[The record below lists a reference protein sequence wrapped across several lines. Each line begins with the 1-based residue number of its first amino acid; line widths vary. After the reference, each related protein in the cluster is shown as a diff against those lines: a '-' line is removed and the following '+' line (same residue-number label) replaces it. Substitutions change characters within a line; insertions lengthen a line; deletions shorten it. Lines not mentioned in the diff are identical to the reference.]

1 MCGIKSK
8 RFLLLLVLVSVL
20 SVSPCFSKVV
30 LTDEEAKE
38 MMSEI
43 EESKKELTELRET
56 SQKRIESLENSLE
69 QSKSELE
76 TVRNTSQEQKKSYEM
91 QLSEEQKKN
100 EKLKTGIT
108 ITGTSS
114 AIFLILMVV
123 FIFI

>member
-56 SQKRIESLENSLE
+56 SKKQIESLENSLE

-76 TVRNTSQEQKKSYEM
+76 TVRNTSQEQKKSYEE
-91 QLSEEQKKN
+91 QLKEEKK
-100 EKLKTGIT
+100 KRILPWAVA
-108 ITGTSS
+108 GTSGTAAVILS
-114 AIFLILMVV
+114 VVLLIALL
-123 FIFI
+123 

>member
-8 RFLLLLVLVSVL
+8 RLLLLLVLVSVL

-69 QSKSELE
+69 QSQNELE
-76 TVRNTSQEQKKSYEM
+76 TVRNTSQEQKKSYEE
-91 QLSEEQKKN
+91 QLKEEKK
-100 EKLKTGIT
+100 KRILPWAMA
-108 ITGTSS
+108 GTSGTATIILS
-114 AIFLILMVV
+114 VVLLIVLL
-123 FIFI
+123 

>member
-8 RFLLLLVLVSVL
+8 HLLPLLALVSAL
-20 SVSPCFSKVV
+20 SVSPCFSEVV

-56 SQKRIESLENSLE
+56 SKKQIESLENSLE

-76 TVRNTSQEQKKSYEM
+76 TVSNTSQEQKKSYEE
-91 QLSEEQKKN
+91 QLKEEKK
-100 EKLKTGIT
+100 KRILPWAMA
-108 ITGTSS
+108 GTSGTAVVVLS
-114 AIFLILMVV
+114 VVLLIVLL
-123 FIFI
+123 

>member
-30 LTDEEAKE
+30 LTEEEAKE

-76 TVRNTSQEQKKSYEM
+76 TVRNTSQEQKKSYEE
-91 QLSEEQKKN
+91 QLKEEKK
-100 EKLKTGIT
+100 KRILPWAMA
-108 ITGTSS
+108 GTSGTATIILS
-114 AIFLILMVV
+114 VVLLITLL
-123 FIFI
+123 

>member
-38 MMSEI
+38 MMSEV

-56 SQKRIESLENSLE
+56 SKKQIESLENSLE

-76 TVRNTSQEQKKSYEM
+76 TVRNTSQEQKKSYEE
-91 QLSEEQKKN
+91 QLKEEKK
-100 EKLKTGIT
+100 KRILPWAMA
-108 ITGTSS
+108 GTSGTATIILS
-114 AIFLILMVV
+114 VVLLIVLL
-123 FIFI
+123 

>member
-20 SVSPCFSKVV
+20 SVPPCFSKVV

-56 SQKRIESLENSLE
+56 SKKQIESLENSLE

-76 TVRNTSQEQKKSYEM
+76 TVRNTSQEQKKSYEE
-91 QLSEEQKKN
+91 QLKEEKK
-100 EKLKTGIT
+100 KRILPWAMA
-108 ITGTSS
+108 GTSGTATIILS
-114 AIFLILMVV
+114 VVLLIVLL
-123 FIFI
+123 

>member
-30 LTDEEAKE
+30 LTDEETKE

-56 SQKRIESLENSLE
+56 SKKQIESLENSLE

-76 TVRNTSQEQKKSYEM
+76 TVRNTSQEQKKSYEE
-91 QLSEEQKKN
+91 QLKEEKK
-100 EKLKTGIT
+100 KRILPWAMA
-108 ITGTSS
+108 GTSGTATIILS
-114 AIFLILMVV
+114 VVLLIVLL
-123 FIFI
+123 

>member
-69 QSKSELE
+69 QSQSELE
-76 TVRNTSQEQKKSYEM
+76 TVRNTSQEQKKSYEE
-91 QLSEEQKKN
+91 QLKEEKK
-100 EKLKTGIT
+100 KRILPWAMA
-108 ITGTSS
+108 GTSGT
-114 AIFLILMVV
+114 ATIILSVV
-123 FIFI
+123 LLVVLL

>member
-43 EESKKELTELRET
+43 EESKKELTELNET
-56 SQKRIESLENSLE
+56 SKKQIESLENSLE

-76 TVRNTSQEQKKSYEM
+76 TVRNTSQEQKKSYEE
-91 QLSEEQKKN
+91 QLKEEKK
-100 EKLKTGIT
+100 KRILPWAMA
-108 ITGTSS
+108 GTSGTATVILS
-114 AIFLILMVV
+114 VVLLIVLL
-123 FIFI
+123 

>member
-43 EESKKELTELRET
+43 EESKKELTELKET
-56 SQKRIESLENSLE
+56 
-69 QSKSELE
+69 SKSELE
-76 TVRNTSQEQKKSYEM
+76 TVRNTSQEQKKSYEE
-91 QLSEEQKKN
+91 QLKEEKK
-100 EKLKTGIT
+100 KRILPWVMA
-108 ITGTSS
+108 GTSGTATVVLS
-114 AIFLILMVV
+114 VVLLIVLL
-123 FIFI
+123 

>member
-43 EESKKELTELRET
+43 EESKKELTGLKET
-56 SQKRIESLENSLE
+56 SKKQIESLENSLE
-69 QSKSELE
+69 QSQSELE
-76 TVRNTSQEQKKSYEM
+76 TVRNTSQEQKKSYEE
-91 QLSEEQKKN
+91 QLKEEKK
-100 EKLKTGIT
+100 KRILPWVMA
-108 ITGTSS
+108 GTSGTATIILS
-114 AIFLILMVV
+114 VVLLIVLL
-123 FIFI
+123 

>member
-20 SVSPCFSKVV
+20 SVPPCFSKVV

-56 SQKRIESLENSLE
+56 SKKQIESLENSLE

-76 TVRNTSQEQKKSYEM
+76 TVRNDSQEQKKSYEE
-91 QLSEEQKKN
+91 QLKEEKK
-100 EKLKTGIT
+100 KRILPWAMA
-108 ITGTSS
+108 GTSGTATVILS
-114 AIFLILMVV
+114 VVLLIVLL
-123 FIFI
+123 

>member
-56 SQKRIESLENSLE
+56 SKKQIESLENSLE

-76 TVRNTSQEQKKSYEM
+76 TVRNASQEQKKSYEE
-91 QLSEEQKKN
+91 QLKEEKK
-100 EKLKTGIT
+100 KRILPWAMA
-108 ITGTSS
+108 GTSGTATVILS
-114 AIFLILMVV
+114 VVLLIVLL
-123 FIFI
+123 

>member
-76 TVRNTSQEQKKSYEM
+76 TVRNTSQEQKKSYEE
-91 QLSEEQKKN
+91 QLKEEKN
-100 EKLKTGIT
+100 KRILPWVMA
-108 ITGTSS
+108 GTSGTATIILS
-114 AIFLILMVV
+114 VVLLIVLL
-123 FIFI
+123 

>member
-43 EESKKELTELRET
+43 EESKRELTELRET
-56 SQKRIESLENSLE
+56 SKNQTESLENSLE
-69 QSKSELE
+69 QSKRELE
-76 TVRNTSQEQKKSYEM
+76 TVRNTSQEQKKSYEE
-91 QLSEEQKKN
+91 QLKEEKK
-100 EKLKTGIT
+100 KRILPWAIA
-108 ITGTSS
+108 GTSGTATIVLS
-114 AIFLILMVV
+114 VVLLIVLL
-123 FIFI
+123 

>member
-56 SQKRIESLENSLE
+56 SQKQIESLENSLE

-76 TVRNTSQEQKKSYEM
+76 TVRNTSQEQKKSYEE
-91 QLSEEQKKN
+91 QLKEEKK
-100 EKLKTGIT
+100 KRILPWAIA
-108 ITGTSS
+108 GTSGTATIILS
-114 AIFLILMVV
+114 VVLLITLL
-123 FIFI
+123 

>member
-56 SQKRIESLENSLE
+56 SQKQIESLENSLE
-69 QSKSELE
+69 QSQNELE
-76 TVRNTSQEQKKSYEM
+76 TVRNTSQEQKKSYEE
-91 QLSEEQKKN
+91 QLKEEKK
-100 EKLKTGIT
+100 KRILPWAMA
-108 ITGTSS
+108 GTSGT
-114 AIFLILMVV
+114 ATIILSVV
-123 FIFI
+123 LLLVLL

>member
-56 SQKRIESLENSLE
+56 SKKQIESLENSLE

-76 TVRNTSQEQKKSYEM
+76 TVRNTSQEQKKSYEE
-91 QLSEEQKKN
+91 QLKEEKK
-100 EKLKTGIT
+100 KRILPWAMA
-108 ITGTSS
+108 GTSGTATVILS
-114 AIFLILMVV
+114 VVLLIVLL
-123 FIFI
+123 

>member
-20 SVSPCFSKVV
+20 SVPPCFSKVV

-38 MMSEI
+38 MMSEV

-56 SQKRIESLENSLE
+56 SKKQIESLENSLE

-76 TVRNTSQEQKKSYEM
+76 TVRSTSQEQKKSYEE
-91 QLSEEQKKN
+91 QLKEEKK
-100 EKLKTGIT
+100 KRILPWAMA
-108 ITGTSS
+108 GTSGT
-114 AIFLILMVV
+114 ATIILSVV
-123 FIFI
+123 LLTVLL

>member
-56 SQKRIESLENSLE
+56 SKKQIESLENSLE

-76 TVRNTSQEQKKSYEM
+76 TVRNTSQEQKKSYEE
-91 QLSEEQKKN
+91 QLKEEKK
-100 EKLKTGIT
+100 KRILPWVMA
-108 ITGTSS
+108 GTSGT
-114 AIFLILMVV
+114 ATVILSVV
-123 FIFI
+123 LLVVLL

>member
-69 QSKSELE
+69 QSQSELE
-76 TVRNTSQEQKKSYEM
+76 TVKNTSQEQKKSYEE
-91 QLSEEQKKN
+91 QLKEEKK
-100 EKLKTGIT
+100 KRILPWAMA
-108 ITGTSS
+108 GTSGT
-114 AIFLILMVV
+114 ATIILSVV
-123 FIFI
+123 LLVVLL

>member
-20 SVSPCFSKVV
+20 SVPPCFSKVV

-56 SQKRIESLENSLE
+56 SKKQIESLENSLE

-76 TVRNTSQEQKKSYEM
+76 TVRNTSQEQKKSYEE
-91 QLSEEQKKN
+91 QLKEEKK
-100 EKLKTGIT
+100 KRILPWAMA
-108 ITGTSS
+108 GTSGTATIILS
-114 AIFLILMVV
+114 VILLIVLL
-123 FIFI
+123 

>member
-56 SQKRIESLENSLE
+56 SKRQIESLENSLE
-69 QSKSELE
+69 QSESELE
-76 TVRNTSQEQKKSYEM
+76 TVRNISQEQKKSYEE
-91 QLSEEQKKN
+91 QLKEEKK
-100 EKLKTGIT
+100 KRILPWAVA
-108 ITGTSS
+108 GTSGTATVILS
-114 AIFLILMVV
+114 VVLLIVLL
-123 FIFI
+123 

>member
-8 RFLLLLVLVSVL
+8 RLLLLLVLVSVL

-30 LTDEEAKE
+30 LTEEEAKE

-76 TVRNTSQEQKKSYEM
+76 TVRNTSQEQKKSYEE
-91 QLSEEQKKN
+91 QLKEEKK
-100 EKLKTGIT
+100 KRILPWAMA
-108 ITGTSS
+108 GTSGTATIILS
-114 AIFLILMVV
+114 VVLLITLL
-123 FIFI
+123 

>member
-56 SQKRIESLENSLE
+56 SKKQIESLENSLE

-76 TVRNTSQEQKKSYEM
+76 TVRNTSQEQKKSYEE
-91 QLSEEQKKN
+91 QLKEEKK
-100 EKLKTGIT
+100 KRILPWAMA
-108 ITGTSS
+108 GTSGTAMIILS
-114 AIFLILMVV
+114 VVLLIVLL
-123 FIFI
+123 

>member
-56 SQKRIESLENSLE
+56 SKKQIESLENSLE

-76 TVRNTSQEQKKSYEM
+76 TVRNTSQEQKKSYEE
-91 QLSEEQKKN
+91 QLKEEKRKRI
-100 EKLKTGIT
+100 LPWAIA
-108 ITGTSS
+108 GTSGTATVVLS
-114 AIFLILMVV
+114 VVLLIVLL
-123 FIFI
+123 

>member
-1 MCGIKSK
+1 LCGIKSK

-76 TVRNTSQEQKKSYEM
+76 TVRNTSQEQKKSYEE
-91 QLSEEQKKN
+91 QLKEEKK
-100 EKLKTGIT
+100 KRILPWAVA
-108 ITGTSS
+108 GTSGT
-114 AIFLILMVV
+114 ATVV
-123 FIFI
+123 LSVVLLVALL